1 MATSSSSI
9 LIDLFLIV
17 IGMWILVLA
26 VSSAFFACQSIYKI
40 LTKKFNKRNSSSILS
55 SSVCRGKRKIRDY
68 RILSGEMRPQQK
80 SKESNKK
87 MTAGQFADI
96 VAEMRAAQKCYF
108 RTRSQKSL
116 EKSKELEK
124 NVDDIIANREAMHEA
139 NELS

>member
-1 MATSSSSI
+1 M
-9 LIDLFLIV
+9 L
-17 IGMWILVLA
+17 
-26 VSSAFFACQSIYKI
+26 
-40 LTKKFNKRNSSSILS
+40 
-55 SSVCRGKRKIRDY
+55 
-68 RILSGEMRPQQK
+68 PQQK

-124 NVDDIIANREAMHEA
+124 NVDDIIAKREAMQKGKQ
-139 NELS
+139 LSLFEESNQ